1 MKPLGFPLLADENI
15 HPDVVQA
22 LADQGKDIRSVQS
35 EGLAGRRDVV
45 ILRHA
50 LPRGWVVLTH
60 DSDFGTLAMRSG
72 EPHFGIIYLRP
83 GHIVARF
90 VLEMLEAIESL
101 PIELS
106 SPFIVTAE
114 RKRGTVRVR
123 VRSGN
128 VGKSP

>member
-60 DSDFGTLAMRSG
+60 R
-72 EPHFGIIYLRP
+72 
-83 GHIVARF
+83 VAADR
-90 VLEMLEAIESL
+90 VVIS
-101 PIELS
+101 
-106 SPFIVTAE
+106 VY
-114 RKRGTVRVR
+114 RDRGT
-123 VRSGN
+123 
-128 VGKSP
+128 